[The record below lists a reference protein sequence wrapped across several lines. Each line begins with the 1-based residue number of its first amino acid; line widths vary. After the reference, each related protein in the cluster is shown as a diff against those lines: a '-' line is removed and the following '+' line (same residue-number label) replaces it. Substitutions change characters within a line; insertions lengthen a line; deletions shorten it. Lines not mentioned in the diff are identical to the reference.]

1 MALKSDLF
9 IGGNWIVGQERIPVT
24 DPSDESTIAEIS
36 LAGEKEV
43 EMAVS
48 AAYNAQKSWAK
59 TAPRARGE
67 ILRKAFELMVQEA
80 DAIATIVVKENG
92 KIFTDARNEVIYAA
106 EFFRWFAEEAVRING
121 EFRHS
126 PSGDKRFLVTQQ
138 PIGVSLLITPWNFP
152 AAMATRKIGP
162 ALAAG
167 CTTILKPATETPLT
181 ALAVVDILQRAGVPD
196 GVVNVILPKQTG
208 KAVSSMLHDSRV
220 MNLSFTGSTEVG
232 RVLLKES
239 ADRIVRTS
247 MELGGNAPVVIFDD
261 ADLDVAVQG
270 TLVAKMRN
278 GGAACTAAN
287 RIYVSKKIAKNF
299 TEKLTE
305 AMAKIKM
312 APGLSEGAQLGAF
325 VSMKE
330 RNKIAELVDTAV
342 KNGADV
348 KTGGKIV
355 TDKGAFYPPTVLEVD
370 ARNEIL
376 KHEVFGPVA
385 PIVTFDDDEEA
396 IKMAN
401 DTEFGLI
408 SYVFSSDLGR
418 AIRAA
423 EAIESGMVAINR
435 GVISDPAAP
444 FGGVKQSGIG
454 REGGFDGINEF
465 LEKKYI
471 GVEI

>member
-59 TAPRARGE
+59 TAPRVRGE

>member
-59 TAPRARGE
+59 TAPRVRGE

-196 GVVNVILPKQTG
+196 GVVNVILPRQTG

-370 ARNEIL
+370 AKNEIL

-385 PIVTFDDDEEA
+385 PIVTFDDDEQA

-408 SYVFSSDLGR
+408 SYVFSGDLGR

>member
-1 MALKSDLF
+1 MKLKSDLF
-9 IGGNWIVGQERIPVT
+9 IGGNWIQGPERLPVI
-24 DPSDESTIAEIS
+24 DPSDESMITEIS
-36 LAGEKEV
+36 LAGEKEI
-43 EMAVS
+43 ELALSS
-48 AAYNAQKSWAK
+48 AYQAQQTWSK
-59 TAPRARGE
+59 TAPRVRAE

-80 DAIATIVVKENG
+80 DQLATIVVKENG
-92 KIFTDARNEVIYAA
+92 KIFTDARNEIIYAA
-106 EFFRWFAEEAVRING
+106 EFFRWFSEEAVRING
-121 EFRHS
+121 EYRHA

-196 GVVNVILPKQTG
+196 GVVNVIFPKQTG
-208 KAVSSMLHDSRV
+208 KAVSAMLHDNRIR
-220 MNLSFTGSTEVG
+220 NLSFTGSTEVG

-239 ADRIVRTS
+239 ADRIIRTS
-247 MELGGNAPVVIFDD
+247 MELGGNAPVVVFDD

-287 RIYVSKKIAKNF
+287 RIFVSKKIAKEF
-299 TEKLTE
+299 TARLTD
-305 AMAKIKM
+305 AMAKVKM

-325 VSMKE
+325 VSIKE
-330 RNKIAELVDTAV
+330 RDKIAELVELAV
-342 KNGADV
+342 KGGADV

-370 ARNEIL
+370 ASNEIL

-385 PIVTFDDDEEA
+385 PIVTFDDDDAA
-396 IKMAN
+396 IAMAN
-401 DTEFGLI
+401 DTDFGLI
-408 SYVFSSDLGR
+408 SYIFSGDLR
-418 AIRAA
+418 RSLRAA
-423 EAIESGMVAINR
+423 EAIESGLVAINR

-444 FGGVKQSGIG
+444 FGGMKQSGIG

>member
-59 TAPRARGE
+59 TAPRVRGE

-370 ARNEIL
+370 SKNEIL

-385 PIVTFDDDEEA
+385 PIVTFDDDEQA

-408 SYVFSSDLGR
+408 SYVFSGDLGR

>member
-59 TAPRARGE
+59 TAPRVRGE

-348 KTGGKIV
+348 RTGGKIV

-370 ARNEIL
+370 AKNEIL